1 MDEERIETL
10 KYAHKARAEVFTF
23 FDKFFRLLPDEEFFN
38 MVERNLPYLK
48 EISEG
53 GENEDMREGLSQL
66 EDFFIRKASLGEKAR
81 SQYCLE
87 ALRRYTTL
95 FCLTDSVPM
104 TESYYTSQTGHSMG
118 GAYGE
123 VRKIMRKY
131 GFRRPADVNEYE
143 DHISVE
149 SAFMAG
155 LAFASADMLEKNNI
169 EDYGKLVDE
178 QYAFYENHFDKWVNI
193 FVGVVLA
200 HPVSEVF
207 FKAMAKFLRGFLKED
222 KQLLS
227 EAGYTIISKGDR
239 GD

>member
-1 MDEERIETL
+1 MDKELMETL
-10 KYAHKARAEVFTF
+10 KYAHKARGEVYAF

-53 GENEDMREGLSQL
+53 AENEDMREGAARL
-66 EDFFIRKASLGEKAR
+66 EDFFNRKASLDEKAR
-81 SQYCLE
+81 AEYLLE
-87 ALRRYTTL
+87 ALRQYTSL

-104 TESYYTSQTGHSMG
+104 TESYYTSPTGHSMDD
-118 GAYGE
+118 AYGE
-123 VRKIMRKY
+123 VRKLMRKY
-131 GFRRPADVNEYE
+131 RFRRSADVKEYD

-149 SAFMAG
+149 SAFMAK

-169 EDYGKLVDE
+169 EDYGKLVEE
-178 QYAFYENHFDKWVNI
+178 QFAFHENHFDKWIDV

-200 HPVSEVF
+200 HPAAEEV
-207 FKAMAKFLRGFLKED
+207 FKAMAKFLRGYLKED

-227 EAGYTIISKGDR
+227 VRVFTR
-239 GD
+239 